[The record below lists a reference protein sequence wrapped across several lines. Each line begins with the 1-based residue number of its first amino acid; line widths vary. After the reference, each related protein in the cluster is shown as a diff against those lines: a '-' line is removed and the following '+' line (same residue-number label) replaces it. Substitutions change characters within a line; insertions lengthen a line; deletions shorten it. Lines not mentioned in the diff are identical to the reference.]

1 MTRDRA
7 RTDTVRRAELS
18 QLQSVLDE
26 VTNGRQQVVELAGD
40 PGSGKSRLLTA
51 LAEEAAARGFTVLRA
66 LADPAEQGMAGSL
79 FVQVLRAWI
88 GLADRA
94 GLRDELL
101 AVIRRIAGS
110 VGDPASGCPV
120 PERLCALLEQHTCRG
135 LLIVLDDVHAADPG
149 SLALLDRLIRWPV
162 RAPLALVVAHRP
174 RQAPQGLLATL
185 ARGSQLGTTRRIE
198 LGRLDLARAA
208 ELLDLPATDPRMRA
222 LHRDAHGNPL
232 YLLALARVCPGRLSG
247 RPEGSLADLRGLPP
261 DAALPDRL
269 VRHLVT
275 ELAVLGPRQRLVLAA
290 ASVLG
295 TELDPHGVAAVAG
308 TTQDEACR
316 ILDELRRLD
325 LLRPLPGSPHSG
337 FRHPLVRWLVY
348 DGADSCWRA
357 DAHRR
362 AIEVLAARGA
372 PADRLAPHIER
383 ATPGQ
388 DPQDA
393 AVLTA
398 AARTALRTGDTELA
412 GHWLG
417 AALTA
422 LGRRGPADDRVA
434 RQLLA
439 AADEVAAR
447 TGSRALLTEATVRLG
462 GEDRPDGAAAGR
474 PPGAKPRGR
483 GDSARARPTRASAAA
498 QPPAPGAPTGAGPYG
513 GPTLDLLTG
522 REREIA
528 ELAGTGLRSREI
540 ADRLGLSA
548 RTVEVHIARTYR
560 KLGIGSRA
568 ALVRLV
574 VEEHRRA
581 S

>member
-7 RTDTVRRAELS
+7 RTDTVRRAELN

-26 VTNGRQQVVELAGD
+26 VANGRQQVVELAGD

-101 AVIRRIAGS
+101 AVMRRIAGS
-110 VGDPASGCPV
+110 VDPAGGCPV

-174 RQAPQGLLATL
+174 RQAPQGLLAGL

-208 ELLDLPATDPRMRA
+208 ELLDLPATDPRTRA

-269 VRHLVT
+269 ARHLVT

-290 ASVLG
+290 AAVLG

-325 LLRPLPGSPHSG
+325 LLRPLAGSPHSG

-362 AIEVLAARGA
+362 AIELLTARGA

-383 ATPGQ
+383 ATPGL
-388 DPQDA
+388 DPRDA

-398 AARTALRTGDTELA
+398 ATRTALRTGDTELA

-422 LGRRGPADDRVA
+422 LGRGGPADDRVA
-434 RQLLA
+434 GQLLA
-439 AADEVAAR
+439 AADEMAAR

-462 GEDRPDGAAAGR
+462 CEDRPDGADRAGSGR
-474 PPGAKPRGR
+474 PPGGAP
-483 GDSARARPTRASAAA
+483 
-498 QPPAPGAPTGAGPYG
+498 PPATGGPTGGPTGAGPYG
-513 GPTLDLLTG
+513 SPTLDLLTG